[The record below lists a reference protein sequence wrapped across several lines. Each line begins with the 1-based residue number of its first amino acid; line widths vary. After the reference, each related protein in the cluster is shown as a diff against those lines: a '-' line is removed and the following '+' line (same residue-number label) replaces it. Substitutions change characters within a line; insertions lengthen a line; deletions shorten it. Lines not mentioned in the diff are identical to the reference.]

1 MIIFGTYKQNLQKV
15 TFLPYLVLHT
25 NKKIA
30 VPLHPEINNIVNMK
44 KFGPAGWLF
53 PKPVMIIG
61 TYDSKGTPNA
71 MNADCGG
78 TWDYTEIS
86 LFLGKNR
93 QTTLNLSEN
102 GDFTLALANKETMV
116 ASDYVGITS
125 GFRVPDKVARTGWK
139 VQKAP
144 DVNAPLFT
152 NFPITLECRI
162 RSVMEATTDSCYH
175 VIADIVGV
183 IVDDKYV
190 GADGRPDVQK
200 MNLICHETIHQ
211 TYIQLGNT
219 AGRAFR
225 EGAKLK

>member
-1 MIIFGTYKQNLQKV
+1 
-15 TFLPYLVLHT
+15 
-25 NKKIA
+25 
-30 VPLHPEINNIVNMK
+30 MK

-61 TYDSKGTPNA
+61 TYDSNGTPNA

-78 TWDYTEIS
+78 SWDYTEIS

-102 GDFTLALANKETMV
+102 GDFTLALANKETMI
-116 ASDYVGITS
+116 ASDFVGITS
-125 GFRVPDKVARTGWK
+125 GFRVKDKVARTGWK
-139 VQKAP
+139 VEKAP

-211 TYIQLGNT
+211 TYIQLGQT
-219 AGRAFR
+219 AGKAFR
-225 EGAKLK
+225 EGTKLKK